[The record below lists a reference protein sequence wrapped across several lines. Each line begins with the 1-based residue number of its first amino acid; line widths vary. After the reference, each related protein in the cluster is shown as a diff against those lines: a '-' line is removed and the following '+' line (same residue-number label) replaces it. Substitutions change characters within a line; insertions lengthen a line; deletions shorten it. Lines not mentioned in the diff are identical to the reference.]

1 MNARIL
7 IVYGSSYG
15 QTEKIARRLAELL
28 TARACDVTVADA
40 KALPSSLRA
49 DAFDGVVVGASIIAR
64 GHQPA
69 VRDFVHANLSTLNR
83 LPSAFYSVCAS
94 AGSAHEKSRA
104 AARSLRDA
112 FLAEMGWH
120 PALSES
126 IAGAINFTRY
136 NFILRWYMKKASKM
150 NGGSTDTSRD
160 HEYTDWAQVERFAGQ
175 IADAV
180 ARWTPLTTPPHVTAT
195 V

>member
-15 QTEKIARRLAELL
+15 QTEKIARRLAEML
-28 TARACDVTVADA
+28 TLRSCDVTVADA
-40 KALPSSLRA
+40 KTLPASLRP
-49 DAFDGVVVGASIIAR
+49 DAFDGIVVGASIIAR

-69 VRDFVHANLSTLNR
+69 VRDFVHANLATLNR
-83 LPSAFYSVCAS
+83 IPSAFYSVCAS
-94 AGSAHEKSRA
+94 AGSAYEKNRIG
-104 AARSLRDA
+104 ARRLRDA
-112 FLAEMGWH
+112 FLVEARWH
-120 PALSES
+120 PAVTES

-136 NFILRWYMKKASKM
+136 NFMLRWYMKKASKM

-175 IADAV
+175 IVDAV
-180 ARWTPLTTPPHVTAT
+180 SRWTPLSAPASVTAG

>member
-40 KALPSSLRA
+40 KALPASLRP
-49 DAFDGVVVGASIIAR
+49 DAFDGIVVGASIIAR
-64 GHQPA
+64 GHQPS
-69 VRDFVHANLSTLNR
+69 VRDFVHANLATLNR
-83 LPSAFYSVCAS
+83 IPSAFYSVCAS
-94 AGSAHEKSRA
+94 AGSAYEKSRA
-104 AARSLRDA
+104 AARSRRDA
-112 FLAEMGWH
+112 FLTEAGWH

-136 NFILRWYMKKASKM
+136 NFMLRWYMKKASKM

-160 HEYTDWAQVERFAGQ
+160 HEYTDWGQVERFAGQ
-175 IADAV
+175 IANAV
-180 ARWTPLTTPPHVTAT
+180 SRWTPLTAPVNVIAA